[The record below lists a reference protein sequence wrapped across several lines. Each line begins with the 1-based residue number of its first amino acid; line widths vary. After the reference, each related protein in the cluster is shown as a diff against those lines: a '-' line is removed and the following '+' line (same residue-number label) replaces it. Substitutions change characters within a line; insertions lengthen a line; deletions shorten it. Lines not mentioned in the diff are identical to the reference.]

1 MRHHLMVIA
10 AILAAVW
17 TCASA
22 HMGPASPPE
31 PEKPSIRVQPL
42 AEGAWCLYGRGG
54 NIGVVVTPGA
64 VFMVDTQFDSLAPAI
79 QEEVKKLSPAT
90 IRYVVN
96 THYHSDHT
104 GGNRF
109 FAKTADI
116 VGHENVR
123 VRLYTLPEWQQRNLP
138 PLIQGLE
145 SLLGSGRATDPGY
158 KQALESRVRLYK
170 SFLDSASSFRP
181 EEVVAPTITY
191 ADSMKIFLGDE
202 EVRIFH
208 IAPGHTDGDSIVY
221 FPKRKVVHM
230 GDLLVTGTY
239 PFIDLEGGGSSEGW
253 MKNLDE
259 VLGRLPQDARV
270 IPGHGDVGTM
280 TDVRRLRSYMSDLR
294 AAVSSAMKGGKSLE
308 EAIRD
313 IRLDAYADLKAS
325 FMSLPANV
333 DQIWREMGGKP

>member
-1 MRHHLMVIA
+1 MRRHLMMVA
-10 AILAAVW
+10 AILAAVS

-22 HMGPASPPE
+22 HMGPAPPPE
-31 PEKPSIRVQPL
+31 PEKPSIRLEPL

-64 VFMVDTQFDSLAPAI
+64 VFMVDTQFDSLAPSI

-96 THYHSDHT
+96 THYHYDHT
-104 GGNRF
+104 DGNRF

-145 SLLGSGRATDPGY
+145 SLLGSGRATEPGY
-158 KQALESRVRLYK
+158 RQALESRVRLYK
-170 SFLDSASSFRP
+170 SFLDRASSFKP

-202 EVRIFH
+202 EVQIFH
-208 IAPGHTDGDSIVY
+208 VAPGHTDGDSIVY

-253 MKNLDE
+253 MKNLE
-259 VLGRLPQDARV
+259 AVLGRLPQDTRV
-270 IPGHGDVGTM
+270 IPGHGEVGTM
-280 TDVRRLRSYMSDLR
+280 TDVKRLRSYMSDLR
-294 AAVSSAMKGGKSLE
+294 AAVSSAMKAGKSLE
-308 EAIRD
+308 EAIRE
-313 IRLDAYADLKAS
+313 IRLDAYADLKAT